1 MCLEEHPYY
10 PGASSPNW
18 AAGTFASPEA
28 SPAKSRRWSGRNSS
42 DDFSSTPNGR
52 KRSRQ
57 GSVETV
63 KPSSYLSI
71 PPMVPSELAL
81 EPTLHPSR
89 QVDWLTFDDL
99 GIDKLFDTPLAS
111 TDKAIVQGITQRLPD
126 AAIPDEAVGNESIRK
141 IMPPTIPSSL
151 AMKSLLNPSSSCLDW
166 ASWEIDD
173 IGLEKL
179 MPSEDDLSESS
190 PFTEWIN
197 RTHKSEQRPIV
208 TSARHEQTNQ
218 DSSWIPILEPRPHT
232 LGISPSTMFDSQ
244 DTSGDFDKSASTAGR
259 VHDTIQRPKV
269 VQSDWHLGSE
279 GSVKDLPPQINVQ
292 DSWTTYMAFKAAQ
305 ERPQQHLRYES
316 PGSLAKEKF
325 DSQEMGS
332 AQQSGLAQ
340 STLVDVEE
348 AVEQRKLK
356 KRQMREENRS
366 KDWADEM
373 DDNQLETLF
382 PQQYE
387 GSTDRFSQQEL
398 GAESKVPTWTSTS
411 SYGIN
416 APYSLAP
423 FSFESNAKETAFPTA
438 EYVSKNWMSESSGN
452 LSSSIHGVKADTDAD
467 SQDPQLHLHHKL
479 HGLVDTVASSVGA
492 VAGTA
497 VGAISYLFGDNS
509 HATEDKSDE
518 TSYTSNTALNAGDQ
532 KYAKETEET
541 EGVKAIAT
549 VPDSQFVNAEE
560 QLFVAKQEIPDLSLG
575 HVDDDSHVVNLH
587 PSLLRPTDKREL
599 SSEQPIGSSEHLSYP
614 GTTPQLELSQNLQ
627 NVVDKTTDESDFS
640 GDPGSQYMQVVPDD
654 QEESLGLAKPAPED
668 ANETNND
675 DEIRNLF
682 NGDPDS
688 VRQSFKSDAPHKT
701 TLDDRRQIWGAS
713 VSSALGQAAS
723 TLGLQPQSK
732 EKDLDLENYH
742 VVDSGYKPSTY
753 EPGRNQ
759 FDSDFENWK
768 HDSPSRT
775 PFNESE
781 NLATETTAEHA
792 PLETKNIEGDQ
803 QVVPDQNSMTIS
815 SLPLGQSQTYE
826 SGRNELVDD
835 SANWK
840 HDLPSR
846 TPFDEAET
854 KHSEAID
861 QHEPVEDIQ
870 TYQDAFPDQNSMT
883 ISSLPLGKPVTY
895 ELGRKEC
902 AYESANWKHDSPSRT
917 LFNEAETKRS
927 EDTGEHVPTESKA
940 ISNDQQVLP
949 DQNNVAISSLPHG
962 KPTSYDFDGTQ
973 FGNDSVSWKHDSS
986 SRTPFNE
993 ADNKGSEATD
1003 ENVPIKA
1010 QIIEVYQE
1018 ALPDQN
1024 SMTIS
1029 SLPLGQPITYEPG
1042 RREFESGSEN
1052 WKHDS
1057 LSKTPFNES
1066 ENLATE
1072 TTAEHAPLETKNI
1085 EGDQQVVP
1093 DQNSMTISSL
1103 PLGQSQTYESGR
1115 NELVNDSAN
1124 WKHDSPTRTP
1134 FNEAEAKQ
1142 SEATSEQV
1150 PVEPKNISS
1159 DQLVVP
1165 DQNSTTTSSLSSGK
1179 PTWDRAEFHD
1189 PSDYMRGT
1197 ESHMQQK
1204 QSEQPDATTSRSRTA
1219 RGPTGWIRRKW
1230 NKRRARAAR

>member
-1 MCLEEHPYY
+1 MCLEEHPPY

-28 SPAKSRRWSGRNSS
+28 GPMKSRRWSGRNSS
-42 DDFSSTPNGR
+42 DDFSSKQNDR

-71 PPMVPSELAL
+71 PPMLPSELAL
-81 EPTLHPSR
+81 EPTYHPSR
-89 QVDWLTFDDL
+89 QVDWLKFDDL

-111 TDKAIVQGITQRLPD
+111 ADKSVVQGISQRSPD
-126 AAIPDEAVGNESIRK
+126 AGISDEAIGNESSRQIT
-141 IMPPTIPSSL
+141 PPTIPSSL
-151 AMKSLLNPSSSCLDW
+151 AMTSLLNPSPSCLDW

-173 IGLEKL
+173 IGLKRL
-179 MPSEDDLSESS
+179 MASEEDLSEPSS
-190 PFTEWIN
+190 FTEWIN

-218 DSSWIPILEPRPHT
+218 ESSWIPILEPRPRA
-232 LGISPSTMFDSQ
+232 LGINLLTMFDSQ

-259 VHDTIQRPKV
+259 VHDSIQRPKA
-269 VQSDWHLGSE
+269 VQSEWHLASE
-279 GSVKDLPPQINVQ
+279 DPVKDLPPEINTQ

-316 PGSLAKEKF
+316 PGSLAQDRF
-325 DSQEMGS
+325 DSRERGS
-332 AQQSGLAQ
+332 TQHSNLEQ
-340 STLVDVEE
+340 STMVDVEE
-348 AVEQRKLK
+348 AVKQRKLK
-356 KRQMREENRS
+356 KREMRAENRT
-366 KDWADEM
+366 KDWADNM

-387 GSTDRFSQQEL
+387 EGSTDQFSQQEIDV
-398 GAESKVPTWTSTS
+398 ESKVPTWKSTS

-423 FSFESNAKETAFPTA
+423 FTFETNAKETAAPTA
-438 EYVSKNWMSESSGN
+438 EYVSKNWMSESSSN
-452 LSSSIHGVKADTDAD
+452 LSSSLHGVKPNTDAD

-479 HGLVDTVASSVGA
+479 HGIVDTVASSVGA

-509 HATEDKSDE
+509 HATEDESKE
-518 TSYTSNTALNAGDQ
+518 TSFPSNTSLNAGDQ
-532 KYAKETEET
+532 KYAKEIKET

-549 VPDSQFVNAEE
+549 VPDSHFANAED
-560 QLFVAKQEIPDLSLG
+560 QLLVAKQGVPDLSLG
-575 HVDDDSHVVNLH
+575 HIDDDAHVVNLH
-587 PSLLRPTDKREL
+587 PSLLRPAEKREL
-599 SSEQPIGSSEHLSYP
+599 SSEQPIASLEHSSYP

-627 NVVDKTTDESDFS
+627 NVVDKTTDESEFS
-640 GDPGSQYMQVVPDD
+640 KDTGSQYMQVVPDD
-654 QEESLGLAKPAPED
+654 QAENLGLSESAPAGT
-668 ANETNND
+668 NETNDD

-701 TLDDRRQIWGAS
+701 TLDDRRQIWEAS

-732 EKDLDLENYH
+732 QKNLDLENYH

-775 PFNESE
+775 PFNE
-781 NLATETTAEHA
+781 AE
-792 PLETKNIEGDQ
+792 
-803 QVVPDQNSMTIS
+803 V
-815 SLPLGQSQTYE
+815 
-826 SGRNELVDD
+826 
-835 SANWK
+835 
-840 HDLPSR
+840 
-846 TPFDEAET
+846 
-854 KHSEAID
+854 KHSEAIG
-861 QHEPVEDIQ
+861 QHVPAGDVQ
-870 TYQDAFPDQNSMT
+870 SYQDAFPDQNSMT
-883 ISSLPLGKPVTY
+883 ISSLPLGKPITY
-895 ELGRKEC
+895 ELGRKEVP
-902 AYESANWKHDSPSRT
+902 YESAHWKHDSPSMA
-917 LFNEAETKRS
+917 LFKEAGTKRS
-927 EDTGEHVPTESKA
+927 ENTYEHVPTELKTTSY
-940 ISNDQQVLP
+940 DHQVLP
-949 DQNNVAISSLPHG
+949 DQKNVATSSLPQG

-973 FGNDSVSWKHDSS
+973 FGSDSGSWKHDFSS
-986 SRTPFNE
+986 KVPLNE
-993 ADNKGSEATD
+993 ADNEGSNAND
-1003 ENVPIKA
+1003 ENLLIRAKTM
-1010 QIIEVYQE
+1010 EVHQE
-1018 ALPDQN
+1018 TLPDQN

-1029 SLPLGQPITYEPG
+1029 SLPVGQPITYEPG
-1042 RREFESGSEN
+1042 RGQFDSGFEN

-1057 LSKTPFNES
+1057 SLRTQFNES

-1072 TTAEHAPLETKNI
+1072 STAEHVPLKTKTI

-1093 DQNSMTISSL
+1093 DQNSMATSSL
-1103 PLGQSQTYESGR
+1103 PLGQSQTHEPDR

-1124 WKHDSPTRTP
+1124 WKQDSPTRTP

-1142 SEATSEQV
+1142 TEAASEQV
-1150 PVEPKNISS
+1150 LVEPQNTGS
-1159 DQLVVP
+1159 DQQVVP
-1165 DQNSTTTSSLSSGK
+1165 DQSSTTTSSLSSGK

-1197 ESHMQQK
+1197 ESHMQQR
-1204 QSEQPDATTSRSRTA
+1204 QSQQPDATTSHLHTA